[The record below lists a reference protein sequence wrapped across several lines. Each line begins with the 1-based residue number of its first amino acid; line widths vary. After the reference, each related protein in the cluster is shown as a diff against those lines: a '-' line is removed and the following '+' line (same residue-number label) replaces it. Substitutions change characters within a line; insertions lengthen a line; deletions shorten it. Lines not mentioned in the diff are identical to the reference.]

1 LAVSSTSS
9 CQALLHLLISSA
21 DLVLTPIDMAQSAR
35 AGIGTFRTLAATEI
49 SCGRANANGL
59 SGHHRPREATMK
71 PFAMATVIVLALF
84 AIAHAARLG
93 LGWSAS
99 VNTVDIP
106 MWVSMAALVIAGW
119 LTIGLWREAPRT
131 SAASGINLDQLK
143 ALLNVN
149 QDVRL
154 QEALLAPA
162 FPPGLQDAEAKG
174 RFEAFG
180 KEMNC
185 DISLDTR
192 MKTARF
198 IRKQ

>member
-1 LAVSSTSS
+1 
-9 CQALLHLLISSA
+9 
-21 DLVLTPIDMAQSAR
+21 
-35 AGIGTFRTLAATEI
+35 
-49 SCGRANANGL
+49 
-59 SGHHRPREATMK
+59 MK
-71 PFAMATVIVLALF
+71 PFTKATVIVLALF
-84 AIAHAARLG
+84 AIVHAARLG

-99 VNTVDIP
+99 VNTFDIP
-106 MWVSMAALVIAGW
+106 MWVSMAALVVAGW
-119 LTIGLWREAPRT
+119 LIIGLWREAPGT

-143 ALLNVN
+143 ALLKVN
-149 QDVRL
+149 QDIIL

-185 DISLDTR
+185 DASLDTR
-192 MKTARF
+192 MRTARF